1 MKGTRYRFG
10 PSSAANSRTRRHAIS
25 RCSTVARRKAWRRS
39 SPMRAGPFFSLT
51 ARILTDIPS
60 DPTGCSRRRNDR
72 DGEPDARIERPAAAV
87 DPESDVA
94 ILVVAVEAKI
104 LAPTRILGQLVF
116 PGLFHGS
123 PVPHLEF
130 AIQPDRMQAQD
141 THAIINRGSR

>member
-60 DPTGCSRRRNDR
+60 DPTGRSRRRNDR
-72 DGEPDARIERPAAAV
+72 HGEPDARIERPAAAV

-104 LAPTRILGQLVF
+104 LAPTRILGQLRHGQLVF
-116 PGLFHGS
+116 PGLSHGS
-123 PVPHLEF
+123 PVPHVEF

-141 THAIINRGSR
+141 